1 MTQTFTIADFNNVNA
16 NGSILTSDAISTLT
30 TSGTTGYAVGS
41 VYIDTPKIDIL
52 EKRIDELTKKPE
64 VRPDTTTKLD
74 VKNGKISVKHY
85 KDGFFDSE
93 RFVISDIKDVTVY
106 NKTVLVTFADGTK
119 TVAVLDSEDD
129 FNLEQGISICI
140 TKKLLGKEGSSVYN
154 KLIKRAFK
162 VKEQNEKAVED
173 VKKAKEAEKRRKE
186 LALVRHKKKM
196 AKKREQEVEMYK
208 EAIIKAIKSLKVRN
222 KKN

>member
-1 MTQTFTIADFNNVNA
+1 MMDTYTHNDVTHMATKA
-16 NGSILTSDAISTLT
+16 NSTSTAYNGLFDTNTLSVGYGSDRVSIEMKDLKE
-30 TSGTTGYAVGS
+30 AV
-41 VYIDTPKIDIL
+41 DK
-52 EKRIDELTKKPE
+52 LTKTPE

-74 VKNGKISVKHY
+74 INNGKIKVKHY

-140 TKKLLGKEGSSVYN
+140 TKKLLGKDGSSVYN

-162 VKEQNEKAVED
+162 VKKQNEKAVED
-173 VKKAKEAEKRRKE
+173 AKKAEQEEKRRKE
-186 LALVRHKKKM
+186 LALTRHKKKL
-196 AKKREQEVEMYK
+196 AKKRDKEIEIYK
-208 EAIIKAIKSLKVRN
+208 EAIIKAVKSLKVHN
-222 KKN
+222 KRKN